1 MICIDLL
8 GRNDMVLGA
17 IVGATLLF
25 YVFVAA
31 CLYLTPE
38 IPELPGCEEQGS
50 KSSELNS

>member
-8 GRNDMVLGA
+8 RRNDMVLGTF
-17 IVGATLLF
+17 VGVTLLF

-38 IPELPGCEEQGS
+38 KPELTVCEEEGS
-50 KSSELNS
+50 KSSEM